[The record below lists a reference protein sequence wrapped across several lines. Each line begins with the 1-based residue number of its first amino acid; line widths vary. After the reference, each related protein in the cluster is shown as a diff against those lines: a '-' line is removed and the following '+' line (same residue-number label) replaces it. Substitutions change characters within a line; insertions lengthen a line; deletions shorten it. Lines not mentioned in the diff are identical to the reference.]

1 MCSFTTWGTEVEIV
15 GFAQISGFDVK
26 VFTTQKQWELF
37 NHDPVKG
44 ESSSTCFYVS
54 NISGDH
60 FDPIFEA

>member
-1 MCSFTTWGTEVEIV
+1 MA
-15 GFAQISGFDVK
+15 FAQISGFDVK
-26 VFTTQKQWELF
+26 VLTAQKQWALF
-37 NHDPVKG
+37 THDPVKG